1 MMNLILPDKS
11 GLKVR
16 KGITP
21 GEIAKDIS
29 LNLFKNALGA
39 SLNQRLI
46 ELDYPIDE
54 SGDFKIITKADQEAF
69 YLLNHSAAHL
79 MAEAIR
85 KLYPKALF
93 GVGPA
98 IKEGFYYDVDFGDVK
113 ISDSDLEKIEE
124 TMRDCAQNNS
134 IISRRVVSFAEA
146 QKLFKNDPY
155 KLEMSEELKA
165 EEITVYQQGDF
176 IDLCRGGHLAHTG
189 MIKHFKLL
197 SVAGAYWR
205 GDSKNKMLTRI
216 YGVAFF
222 SKKELTKHLLMLEER
237 KERDHRKLGRELG
250 LFMLSSEAGPG
261 LPFWLKQGATIR
273 RIIERYITDKEISL
287 GYEHVYTPI
296 LANAELYKTSGHW
309 DHYQD
314 SMFPPMEM
322 SDGEMVVVR
331 PMTCPHHMLI
341 YKNELR
347 SYRDLPLRIAELGM
361 MHRYEKSGALSGL
374 HRVREMTLNDAHIF
388 VRPDQIKEEF
398 KEVMALLLAVYRDFN
413 ITDYSFR
420 LSYRDPENKEKFFD
434 DDKMWEEAEKELK
447 NVMDTLNLA
456 YEEAIGEAAFYG
468 PKLDVQVKTALG
480 HEETLSTIQLD
491 FLLPERF
498 QLTYVGE
505 DGKNDHVPVVIHRG
519 IVSTME
525 RFVAYL
531 TEEYKGVFPLWLAP
545 TQVVVIPVNLDYHQ
559 EDAKKINQLLKAN
572 GFRSELDI
580 RNEKLGYKIRDQQ
593 TRKILYSLVIGD
605 QEIANNT
612 VTYRKYNSKEQITI
626 PVHKFIELLNKEV
639 KSKK

>member
-155 KLEMSEELKA
+155 KLEMIEELKA